1 MAEEG
6 EEVKG
11 DEVKQG
17 EQQMEKKEE
26 VSPQTTTTDL
36 STSEGTKD
44 EAPQAEERHQVMF
57 HIEETMEEI
66 GDLQSENKVLEKRL
80 LALQKRRSTIGTKL
94 FLEGAETLYQARLTQ
109 WKNLKEEIDRLVLE
123 YDERIED
130 MQEQVREKQEEAKAM
145 RSEFLAYKWQMA
157 REAEHSITGKPLKPK
172 LLAKVVYFRL
182 TLVRDGALTR
192 GIYCQL
198 QAEENDL
205 DAEIETLRIQGKQ
218 LKTQLKKLEQALW
231 KKEQLP
237 GGLHLVD
244 FEQLKIENESLN
256 EKLSK
261 KNDELFQL
269 KKKSTHVVHVLT
281 HVREKLQYVQKETET
296 DAKALETVDSELL
309 AKRKE
314 LHRVKAMCKT
324 LRAKMAKMQEDIVN
338 VTNPALL
345 DDLELHK
352 ENVEAF
358 ERKLRELKGRHAVL
372 TKKNKELHR
381 QLQDSLTMGNY
392 VIGNPMQ
399 AETTG
404 PTNSLRWGSKR
415 DVLKKKFSG
424 ALNHI

>member
-17 EQQMEKKEE
+17 EQQMEKEE
-26 VSPQTTTTDL
+26 VSPQTTTTDP

-172 LLAKVVYFRL
+172 LLAK
-182 TLVRDGALTR
+182 
-192 GIYCQL
+192 L